1 MHGVEPSRCSRD
13 LESIVQRSFFS
24 KKNGIYRD
32 FHGISM
38 GFHGISMGFPWDF
51 MAMFRISWDLM
62 ESNWNKN
69 PIWNRLE

>member
-1 MHGVEPSRCSRD
+1 MLYTQQFLHLLLISRD
-13 LESIVQRSFFS
+13 DQAQLTVLTDTSQA
-24 KKNGIYRD
+24 
-32 FHGISM
+32 
-38 GFHGISMGFPWDF
+38 ISMGFPWDF